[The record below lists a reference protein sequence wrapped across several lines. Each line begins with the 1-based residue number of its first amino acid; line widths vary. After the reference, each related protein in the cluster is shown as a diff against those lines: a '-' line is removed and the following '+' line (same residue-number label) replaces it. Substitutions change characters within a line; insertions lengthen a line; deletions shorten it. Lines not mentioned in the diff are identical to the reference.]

1 MKARYIWLP
10 LVIVSAFLAGTL
22 VPIGKTQQKPPKY
35 IEVTY
40 MKVDPSR
47 ESDYVK
53 FEREQWKPLHQERI
67 KEGKLSSWH
76 LFGVKF
82 PFGTAEKYSYVTMNT
97 FDQFSQLENSAASI
111 EQVFGKVHPGVKP
124 EDFISRTFKSR
135 DLVRG
140 EVWVLIDQAE

>member
-1 MKARYIWLP
+1 MKARYVWLP

-22 VPIGKTQQKPPKY
+22 VPIGKTQQKSPKY

-53 FEREQWKPLHQERI
+53 LERELWKPLHQERI
-67 KEGKLSSWH
+67 KEGKLRAWH

-82 PFGTAEKYSYVTMNT
+82 PFGTDEKYSYVTMNT
-97 FDQFSQLENSAASI
+97 FDELSQLENPGI
-111 EQVFGKVHPGVKP
+111 EQLLGKVHPGLKP
-124 EDFISRTFKSR
+124 DDFINRTFKSR

>member
-40 MKVDPSR
+40 MRVDPSR

-53 FEREQWKPLHQERI
+53 FGTRTVEASSSGAHQR
-67 KEGKLSSWH
+67 GQ
-76 LFGVKF
+76 
-82 PFGTAEKYSYVTMNT
+82 T
-97 FDQFSQLENSAASI
+97 QFVASLRSQ
-111 EQVFGKVHPGVKP
+111 
-124 EDFISRTFKSR
+124 ISFWNG
-135 DLVRG
+135 G
-140 EVWVLIDQAE
+140 EVQLRYDEHL